1 MCDLNK
7 IYILKYWIIKQ
18 KKHFKKYNNIFFF
31 ILIKLK
37 IINILIIN
45 HMKIN
50 EIQLVKEIIIL
61 WKQLKTTQLFEIIKK
76 E

>member
-1 MCDLNK
+1 
-7 IYILKYWIIKQ
+7 
-18 KKHFKKYNNIFFF
+18 
-31 ILIKLK
+31 
-37 IINILIIN
+37 
-45 HMKIN
+45 MKIN